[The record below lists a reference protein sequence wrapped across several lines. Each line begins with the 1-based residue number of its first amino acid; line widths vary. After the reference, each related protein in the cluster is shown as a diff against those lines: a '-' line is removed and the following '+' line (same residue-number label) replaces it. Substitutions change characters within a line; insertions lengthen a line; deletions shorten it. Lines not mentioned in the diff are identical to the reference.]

1 LTTLEVILSCVV
13 ILVTVIDYIAYRQI
27 KDHLERLTTIVL
39 WQAMFLDNKF
49 EDYGPDD

>member
-1 LTTLEVILSCVV
+1 LITLEVALLLVL
-13 ILVTVIDYIAYRQI
+13 ILVTVVDYIAYRQI